1 MIKKGFLLLFALSL
15 FGCSPKPVFDGS
27 APMENSIWNR
37 FNFLIF
43 EVPVVENELLDFY
56 LKVDFTDEYS
66 KEELITNITFYAP
79 DGSMRSADY
88 TFPLNESTKVKG
100 ATQQHLF
107 SFRTQ
112 MLFSSGGI
120 CEVRIENKATKVQT
134 PGISS
139 VGIIARRS
147 E

>member
-1 MIKKGFLLLFALSL
+1 MIKKGFLLLCALFL
-15 FGCSPKPVFDGS
+15 FGCYPKPVFDGS
-27 APMENSIWNR
+27 VPMENSIWNR

-66 KEELITNITFYAP
+66 KKELITNITFYAP

-88 TFPLNESTKVKG
+88 TFPLNESTIVKG
-100 ATQQHLF
+100 TTQQHLF
-107 SFRTQ
+107 SIRTQ

-120 CEVRIENKATKVQT
+120 CEVRVENKAIKVRT